1 MIDANTELLARMAE
15 ALGELR
21 EHLVFVGGCA
31 TALLITD
38 AAAAPVRVTRD
49 VDAIAAVTTYPGY
62 LRLADAL
69 RARGFS
75 QSMAGGEPPYRW
87 MLAGMTLDL
96 MPTSPEVLGFSNRWY
111 EEAIRTAHAVQL
123 REGLSIRLIDSASF
137 VATKL
142 EAFVDRGRGDFFH
155 SHDLEDVLSVV
166 DGRAELVDEMAKS
179 TANLREFVCEVI
191 SRLLADDDFLNALPG
206 IVLDGS
212 PPMRARVV
220 LDRLRAISSL
230 ASR

>member
-1 MIDANTELLARMAE
+1 MIDANTELLSRMAE

-38 AAAAPVRVTRD
+38 PAAAAVRVTRD
-49 VDAIAAVTTYPGY
+49 VDAIAAVTTYPEY
-62 LRLADAL
+62 LRLAEAL

-87 MLAGMTLDL
+87 TLAGMTLDL
-96 MPTSPEVLGFSNRWY
+96 MATSTEVLGFSNRWY
-111 EEAIRTAHAVQL
+111 EEAIRTANAIQL
-123 REGLSIRLIDSASF
+123 REGLSIRLVDPACF

-142 EAFVDRGRGDFFH
+142 EAFVDRGRGDFFN

-166 DGRAELVDEMAKS
+166 DGRTELVDEMAMA
-179 TANLREFVCEVI
+179 TASLRDFVCDVI

-212 PPMRARVV
+212 PPMRAQIV

>member
-1 MIDANTELLARMAE
+1 
-15 ALGELR
+15 
-21 EHLVFVGGCA
+21 
-31 TALLITD
+31 
-38 AAAAPVRVTRD
+38 
-49 VDAIAAVTTYPGY
+49 
-62 LRLADAL
+62 
-69 RARGFS
+69 
-75 QSMAGGEPPYRW
+75 
-87 MLAGMTLDL
+87 MTLDL

-111 EEAIRTAHAVQL
+111 EEAIRTAHAIQL
-123 REGLSIRLIDSASF
+123 REGLSIRLIDPASF